1 MLSDLFILNLT
12 QGSTNILGEG
22 PDNNILDLA
31 SYIGFLAIFFQL
43 SKSVKIIF
51 SSHASQK

>member
-1 MLSDLFILNLT
+1 MLSDLFILNFNT
-12 QGSTNILGEG
+12 GVTNILGEG

-51 SSHASQK
+51 

>member
-31 SYIGFLAIFFQL
+31 SYTGFLAIFFQL

-51 SSHASQK
+51 RSHASRK